1 MTMTF
6 FYDSKGEEVKTYDL
20 DQMFQADG
28 MNMPG
33 EEARETFAALRTA
46 MKGDIKFLAQVLY
59 KEDVTIVYREL
70 EHIRLDALGF
80 SDNRL
85 YKAWLTKPSRK
96 HPFGQVRSDS
106 FPMIEGVRLQ
116 GNGIFVS
123 TQEG

>member
-1 MTMTF
+1 MTF
-6 FYDSKGEEVKTYDL
+6 FYDTKGEKVKTYDL

-28 MNMPG
+28 FNMPG

-46 MKGDIKFLAQVLY
+46 MKGDIKFLAQMLY

-85 YKAWLTKPSRK
+85 YKAWLTKPSIS
-96 HPFGQVRSDS
+96 HPLGQVRSDIS
-106 FPMIEGVRLQ
+106 PMIEGVRLQ

-123 TQEG
+123 T

>member
-6 FYDSKGEEVKTYDL
+6 FYDSKGEKVKTYDL

-28 MNMPG
+28 FNMPG

-46 MKGDIKFLAQVLY
+46 MKGDIKFLAQMLY
-59 KEDVTIVYREL
+59 KEDVTNVYREL

-85 YKAWLTKPSRK
+85 YKAWLTKPSRN
-96 HPFGQVRSDS
+96 HPFGQVRSDVS
-106 FPMIEGVRLQ
+106 PMIEGVRLQ

-123 TQEG
+123 V